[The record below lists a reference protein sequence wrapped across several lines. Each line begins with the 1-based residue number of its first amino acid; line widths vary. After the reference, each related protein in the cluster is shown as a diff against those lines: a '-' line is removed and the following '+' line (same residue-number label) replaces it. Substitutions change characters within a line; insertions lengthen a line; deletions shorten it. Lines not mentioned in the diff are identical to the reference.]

1 MPIESSSTD
10 AAPGWIR
17 PLFLFLFLAAAT
29 NAALHKQL
37 TAGFDE
43 LAHVSYVA
51 YLQKTGEFWP
61 GLDQLRLLDP
71 KSLRFTPI
79 ASYLNHPSPYYWL
92 LARLG
97 PSVEGQPGALLPLRL
112 LNICLVGI
120 GLAALQALGRSA
132 RLPRLVE
139 YAFILPI
146 LTVPALSA
154 ITGSVNNDNLA
165 FTGGAL
171 ATLAAY
177 RLYETPAAGW
187 LIAAL
192 AGMIVA
198 SLAKLT
204 GFLLVGGMIAGV
216 LVLIARRDGLRKDWL
231 LLTFGAG
238 LIAAAPY
245 LALWAQYGG
254 PAPETP
260 GHIAL
265 LQSTTPA
272 DIGWEKAPRL
282 SFPSY
287 VATFATTFIEQWTPS
302 LGERTTLNDVMLAIP
317 VLEILCACVG
327 LLISARRVQDGR
339 GTASDAIIVAGA
351 ASIAAALALHLIF
364 SYRRHLAYAYI
375 ADAYPRYYFPLIAVA
390 PLAGLSLLA
399 ALPDTRLRSA
409 AAGGL
414 IAAPLIVTFLG

>member
-17 PLFLFLFLAAAT
+17 LLFLCLFLAAAT
-29 NAALHKQL
+29 NAALHKNIA
-37 TAGFDE
+37 AGFDE
-43 LAHVSYVA
+43 VAHVSYVA
-51 YLQKTGEFWP
+51 YLQETGEFWP
-61 GLDQLRLLDP
+61 RLDRLRLLDP
-71 KSLRFTPI
+71 KTLRFTPV

-92 LARLG
+92 LAQLG

-112 LNICLVGI
+112 LNICVVGI
-120 GLAALQALGRSA
+120 GLAALLALGRSA

-139 YAFILPI
+139 YAFFLPI

-154 ITGSVNNDNLA
+154 IAGSVNNDNLA
-165 FTGGAL
+165 FAGGAL

-177 RLYETPAAGW
+177 RLYETAAAGW

-198 SLAKLT
+198 SAAKLT
-204 GFLLVGGMIAGV
+204 GLVLVGGLIAGV
-216 LVLIARRDGLRKDWL
+216 LVLMARRDGLRKDWL
-231 LLTFGAG
+231 FLTFGAG
-238 LIAAAPY
+238 LIAAFPY

-265 LQSTTPA
+265 LQSTAPA

-302 LGERTTLNDVMLAIP
+302 LGERTALNDAMLAIP
-317 VLEILCACVG
+317 VLEILGASVG
-327 LLISARRVQDGR
+327 LLISARRARNGEE
-339 GTASDAIIVAGA
+339 TASDAIVLAGG
-351 ASIAAALALHLIF
+351 ASIAAALALHLVF

-409 AAGGL
+409 AAGCL
-414 IAAPLIVTFLG
+414 IAAPLVVAFLG